1 MTYDPISPIS
11 PIGPIRVSPV
21 ASIYPTRDLDQR
33 SVEDEDD
40 DENEDDLMGIAA
52 FCHLSFVT
60 CHLSFVFAPPCR
72 LP

>member
-1 MTYDPISPIS
+1 MTYDPTSPIC

-40 DENEDDLMGIAA
+40 LMDIAT
-52 FCHLSFVT
+52 FVI
-60 CHLSFVFAPPCR
+60 CHLSFVFAPLHR